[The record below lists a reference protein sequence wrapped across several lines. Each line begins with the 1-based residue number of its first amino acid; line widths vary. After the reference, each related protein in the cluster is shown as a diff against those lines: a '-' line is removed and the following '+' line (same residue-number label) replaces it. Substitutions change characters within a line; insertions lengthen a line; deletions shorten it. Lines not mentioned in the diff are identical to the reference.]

1 MELSASDCVIVCVFK
16 LDERDSRR
24 QEGPFVEK
32 PRGSSGM
39 SWRRG
44 GREGVRNEICVCVS
58 LNREAEWDG
67 RIDKGAK
74 RLREGC

>member
-1 MELSASDCVIVCVFK
+1 M
-16 LDERDSRR
+16 
-24 QEGPFVEK
+24 EK

-39 SWRRG
+39 FGRRG
-44 GREGVRNEICVCVS
+44 SGEGGRNEICVCVS

>member
-1 MELSASDCVIVCVFK
+1 M
-16 LDERDSRR
+16 
-24 QEGPFVEK
+24 EK
-32 PRGSSGM
+32 PRVSSGM
-39 SWRRG
+39 SGRRG
-44 GREGVRNEICVCVS
+44 GGEVGGGRNEICVCVS

>member
-1 MELSASDCVIVCVFK
+1 M
-16 LDERDSRR
+16 
-24 QEGPFVEK
+24 
-32 PRGSSGM
+32 
-39 SWRRG
+39 WG
-44 GREGVRNEICVCVS
+44 GGGGGGNEICVCMS